1 MCATGELGSA
11 FVLPAMLDCE
21 VLLQWL
27 ASESVLCH
35 TEGMKNEIEILASPP
50 LPVMEAVPL
59 PPPPEAEAYTGLEWL
74 TDEAWADCWEIHR
87 HDRALFAKH

>member
-1 MCATGELGSA
+1 MY
-11 FVLPAMLDCE
+11 VLPAMLDCE
-21 VLLQWL
+21 VLLQCL
-27 ASESVLCH
+27 ASEAILCH

-74 TDEAWADCWEIHR
+74 TDEAFQEDWELNR
-87 HDRALFAKH
+87 HDRALWASY